1 MNKISILIADD
12 HPVVRQGIIGFLDI
26 CDEFDITGEASDGA
40 EAVKLTQELRP
51 DVVLMDLV
59 MPVLDGIEAIRQIKK
74 LRPETRVIALTS
86 FAEDSKVWAAIQAGA
101 EGYLLKGV
109 SPADLVEAIKS
120 VHNGAAAVH
129 PDIAKKLMLHISGR
143 DRIGSSQP
151 LTLRESEVLELISQG
166 LSNEE
171 IANKL
176 FVSLHTVKTHVHNI
190 LHKLGMTHRVQAALY
205 MANRNKDTGGNS
217 SAIPPMERDEA
228 GSADLQ

>member
-1 MNKISILIADD
+1 VNKISILIADD
-12 HPVVRQGIIGFLDI
+12 HPVVRQGIISFLEV
-26 CDEFDITGEASDGA
+26 CGEFEIRGEAADGA

-59 MPVLDGIEAIRQIKK
+59 MPVMDGIEATRQIKK
-74 LRPETRVIALTS
+74 LRPKTRIITLTS
-86 FAEDSKVWAAIQAGA
+86 FAEDNKIWSAIQAGA

-109 SPADLVEAIKS
+109 SPTDLVEAIKS

-143 DRIGSSQP
+143 DRIGSAET
-151 LTLRESEVLELISQG
+151 LTPRELEVLELISEG

-205 MANRNKDTGGNS
+205 MANRNKNSGNTN
-217 SAIPPMERDEA
+217 SAISPVERHEA
-228 GSADLQ
+228 TSTTP

>member
-1 MNKISILIADD
+1 VNKISILIADD
-12 HPVVRQGIIGFLDI
+12 HPVVRQGIISFLEV
-26 CDEFDITGEASDGA
+26 CGEFEIRGEAADGA

-59 MPVLDGIEAIRQIKK
+59 MPVMDGIEATRQIKK
-74 LRPETRVIALTS
+74 LRPKTRIITLTS
-86 FAEDSKVWAAIQAGA
+86 FAEDNKIWSAIQAGA

-109 SPADLVEAIKS
+109 SPTDLVEAIKS

-143 DRIGSSQP
+143 DRIGSAET
-151 LTLRESEVLELISQG
+151 LTPRELEVLELISEG

-205 MANRNKDTGGNS
+205 MANRNKNSGDTN
-217 SAIPPMERDEA
+217 SAISPVERHEA
-228 GSADLQ
+228 TSTTP

>member
-12 HPVVRQGIIGFLDI
+12 HPVVRQGIISFLEV
-26 CDEFDITGEASDGA
+26 CGEFEIRGEATDGA

-59 MPVLDGIEAIRQIKK
+59 MPVMDGIEATRQIKK
-74 LRPETRVIALTS
+74 LRPKTRIITLTS
-86 FAEDSKVWAAIQAGA
+86 FAEDNKIWSAIQAGA

-109 SPADLVEAIKS
+109 SPTDLVEAIKS

-143 DRIGSSQP
+143 DRIGSAET
-151 LTLRESEVLELISQG
+151 LTPRELEVLELISEG

-205 MANRNKDTGGNS
+205 MANRNKNSGDTN
-217 SAIPPMERDEA
+217 SAISPAERHEA
-228 GSADLQ
+228 TSTTP

>member
-1 MNKISILIADD
+1 VNKIGILIADD
-12 HPVVRQGIIGFLDI
+12 HPVVRQGIISFLDV
-26 CDEFDITGEASDGA
+26 CGEFEITGEAADGA

-59 MPVLDGIEAIRQIKK
+59 MPVMDGIEAIRQIKK
-74 LRPETRVIALTS
+74 LRPETRIIALTS
-86 FAEDSKVWAAIQAGA
+86 FAEDNKIWSAIQAGA

-109 SPADLVEAIKS
+109 SPTDLVEAIKS

-129 PDIAKKLMLHISGR
+129 PDIAKKLLLHVSGR
-143 DRIGSSQP
+143 DRMGSAET
-151 LTLRESEVLELISQG
+151 LTPRELEVLELISEG

-205 MANRNKDTGGNS
+205 MANRNKNSGDTN
-217 SAIPPMERDEA
+217 SAISQVERDEA
-228 GSADLQ
+228 ASTGL

>member
-1 MNKISILIADD
+1 MNKIGILIADD
-12 HPVVRQGIIGFLDI
+12 HPVVRQGIISFLDV
-26 CDEFDITGEASDGA
+26 CGEFEITGEAADGA

-59 MPVLDGIEAIRQIKK
+59 MPVMDGIEAIRQIKK
-74 LRPETRVIALTS
+74 LRPETRIIALTS
-86 FAEDSKVWAAIQAGA
+86 FAEDNKIWSAIQAGA

-109 SPADLVEAIKS
+109 SPTDLVEAIKS

-129 PDIAKKLMLHISGR
+129 PDIAKKLLLHVSGR
-143 DRIGSSQP
+143 DRMGSAET
-151 LTLRESEVLELISQG
+151 LTPRELEVLELISEG

-205 MANRNKDTGGNS
+205 MANRNKNSGDTN
-217 SAIPPMERDEA
+217 SAISQVERDEA
-228 GSADLQ
+228 ASTGL